1 MMRHRKLIV
10 VALAGALAGAAWLLK
25 GAPAYDILMTL
36 AAVVAG
42 FPVVHLAVSGL
53 RNRQFTIPLLVAV
66 AAAGAVWIGETWE
79 AAAVTW
85 LYVLGSYLEDLT
97 LERTRAALRSLIDL
111 RPRMARVKRGELV
124 TEIAADEVT
133 AGETVIVRPGDRV
146 PVDGQVTA
154 GRAAL
159 DTAALTGEPLPAE
172 VGPGDRVLSGSVSQ
186 GGYLEVLAER
196 VGGDTTFSR
205 LIYLVAEAQEQ
216 KPKVQRFLDRF
227 AQWYTP
233 AVIITAV
240 ALFIFTRDVELALTF
255 LVIGC
260 PGALVVAAPVA
271 VVAGLGNAA
280 RQGILIK
287 GGERLERI
295 GKVDLVTLD
304 KTGTLTQGRPQ
315 VTSVVPFA
323 GFSEADLLAL
333 AATAEQR
340 SEHHLATAILT
351 HARELGVTPAPAE
364 DWRLEPGLGAVAQT
378 RDGEI
383 LVGNRRHLAAHGVVP
398 SAEEE
403 AAIATAQAR
412 GETLALVALGGRPV
426 GLLGI
431 SDPVRPEARAM
442 LSDLRRAGVRR
453 TVMLTGDHAAA
464 ARQVATALGIDE
476 VRAGLSPADKV
487 EAVRELQAKGHVV
500 AMIGDGINDAPALA
514 TADVAIAMGG
524 SGTQAAIEAAD
535 VTLMSDRLERVPQA
549 IALSRRIMAVVRQN
563 VSLAVA
569 VVLLLLVGVV
579 TKRVFLSGGM
589 LVHEA
594 SVIIV
599 ILNGMRLL
607 RNNGKAAAQAGEAT
621 GTRAVGA

>member
-10 VALAGALAGAAWLLK
+10 VAAAGALAGAAWMLK
-25 GAPAYDILMTL
+25 GSPAYDVLMTL
-36 AAVVAG
+36 AAVIAG
-42 FPVVHLAVSGL
+42 FPIARLAWDGL
-53 RNRQFTIPLLVAV
+53 RNRAFTIPLLVTV
-66 AAAGAVWIGETWE
+66 AALGAIWIRETWE
-79 AAAVTW
+79 AAAVTL

-111 RPRMARVKRGELV
+111 RPRTARIKRGDDLV
-124 TEIAADEVT
+124 EVAADEVA
-133 AGETVIVRPGDRV
+133 AGETVVVRPGDRV

-196 VGGDTTFSR
+196 VGADTTFSR

-233 AVIITAV
+233 TVIATAV
-240 ALFIFTRDVELALTF
+240 ALFLFTRDVELALTF

-280 RQGILIK
+280 RRGILIK

-315 VTSVVPFA
+315 VTSVVPF
-323 GFSEADLLAL
+323 GGHDTTSLLTL

-340 SEHHLATAILT
+340 SEHHLAAAILT
-351 HARELGVTPAPAE
+351 YAKELGVAPSPVGE
-364 DWRLEPGLGAVAQT
+364 WRLDPGLGAVALT
-378 RDGEI
+378 ERGEI
-383 LVGNRRHLAAHGVVP
+383 LVGNRRHLTANGVALAP
-398 SAEEE
+398 AEEAVI
-403 AAIATAQAR
+403 AAAEAR
-412 GETLALVALGGRPV
+412 GETIALVALGGRPA

-442 LSDLRRAGVRR
+442 LGALRRAGVRR

-487 EAVRELQAKGHVV
+487 AAVRELQARGHVV

-524 SGTQAAIEAAD
+524 SGTQAAIEVAD
-535 VTLMSDRLERVPQA
+535 VTLMSDRLERVPEA

-563 VSLAVA
+563 VALAVA
-569 VVLLLLVGVV
+569 VVLLLLAGVV
-579 TKRVFLSGGM
+579 TRRVFLSGGM

-607 RNNGKAAAQAGEAT
+607 RS
-621 GTRAVGA
+621 

>member
-1 MMRHRKLIV
+1 MFRHRKLIV
-10 VALAGALAGAAWLLK
+10 VAVAGALAGAAWLLNQNQM
-25 GAPAYDILMTL
+25 LMTL

-42 FPVVHLAVSGL
+42 FPVARQAWDGL
-53 RNRQFTIPLLVAV
+53 RAKQLSIPLLVTV
-66 AAAGAVWIGETWE
+66 AAAGAVFIGETWE

-85 LYVLGSYLEDLT
+85 LFVLGSYLEDLT

-111 RPRMARVKRGELV
+111 RPRTAHVKRDDQLI
-124 TEIAADEVT
+124 EIPAEAVT
-133 AGETVIVRPGDRV
+133 AGETVVIRPGDRV
-146 PVDGQVTA
+146 PVDGKVLA

-172 VGPGDRVLSGSVSQ
+172 AGPGDRVLSGSVSQ
-186 GGYLEVLAER
+186 SGYLEVLAER
-196 VGGDTTFSR
+196 VGADTTFSR
-205 LIYLVAEAQEQ
+205 MVYLVAEAQEQ

-233 AVIITAV
+233 AILTTAV
-240 ALFIFTRDVELALTF
+240 LLFLWTRDVELALTF

-271 VVAGLGNAA
+271 VVAGLGSAA

-295 GKVDLVTLD
+295 GKVDLVALD
-304 KTGTLTQGRPQ
+304 KTGTLTQGRPHVATVQ
-315 VTSVVPFA
+315 PFD
-323 GFSEADLLAL
+323 GHTADGIVRW

-340 SEHHLATAILT
+340 SEHHLAGAILR
-351 HARELGVTPAPAE
+351 HAQERNISPTPAE
-364 DWRLEPGLGAVAQT
+364 DWRLEPGLGAVART
-378 RDGEI
+378 AAGEI
-383 LVGNRRHLAAHGVVP
+383 LVGNRLHMAAHGVRLAP
-398 SAEEE
+398 DHA
-403 AAIATAQAR
+403 AAIKAVEER
-412 GETLALVALGGRPV
+412 GETIALVAQGGQAV

-431 SDPVRPEARAM
+431 SDPVRPESR
-442 LSDLRRAGVRR
+442 DLIAALQRAGVRQ

-464 ARQVATALGIDE
+464 ANQVAAALGVGE
-476 VRAGLSPADKV
+476 VQAGLSPEGKV
-487 EAVRELQAKGHVV
+487 AAIRALQARGHVV

-535 VTLMSDRLERVPQA
+535 VALMSDRLEKVPRA
-549 IALSRRIMAVVRQN
+549 IGMSRQIMAVVRQN
-563 VSLAVA
+563 VTLAVV
-569 VVLLLLVGVV
+569 VVLLLLAGVV
-579 TKRVFLSGGM
+579 TRRIFLSGGM

-594 SVIIV
+594 SVLLV

-607 RNNGKAAAQAGEAT
+607 KAA
-621 GTRAVGA
+621 